1 MTTQPVGTA
10 RVLARRCHRVSRSAG
25 DVEFVAHVDD
35 PVRRPRGA
43 DHRVVLG
50 PGTDLA
56 GQCDVVLGFRF
67 PSLPPGTAADSR
79 SPGGTRHSGQVGY
92 EP

>member
-1 MTTQPVGTA
+1 MTTQPVDTA
-10 RVLARRCHRVSRSAG
+10 RVLARRGHRVSRSAG

-43 DHRVVLG
+43 DRRVVPG

-56 GQCDVVLGFRF
+56 GQRDVVLGFRF
-67 PSLPPGTAADSR
+67 PSLPPGTAAD
-79 SPGGTRHSGQVGY
+79 PGVPAGPGILVR
-92 EP
+92 